1 MNEKIF
7 GFGEGAEIAFAIP
20 GEPSR
25 VTHQSGTRIGKNGRV
40 YKKKPL
46 LEWEQRLMDEM
57 KLHTPPEPLEGPL
70 LLKVS
75 FGFKARR
82 HKDWFT
88 YKTTRPD
95 TDNLIKTVKDC
106 MIRSG
111 FWIDDSQVVIEFGQK
126 LWVPDPGIVIAIEKL
141 GGRCEDWRIQE

>member
-46 LEWEQRLMDEM
+46 LEWEQQLMEAM
-57 KLHTPPEPLEGPL
+57 KAKAPETPMDGPIL
-70 LLKVS
+70 LDVT

-82 HKDWFT
+82 KKDCCT

-95 TDNLIKTVKDC
+95 ADNMIKTVKDC
-106 MIRSG
+106 LTSSG
-111 FWIDDSQVVIEFGQK
+111 FWIDDSQVVIECVQK
-126 LWVPDPGIVIAIEKL
+126 LWVDEPGIVIVIEKL
-141 GGRCEDWRIQE
+141 GGKVADWRIQE